1 MPALYFCLAFWKL
14 TVLFHLLDTLTLI
27 FLNICNVIAA
37 IHIMLT
43 RKEPTS
49 SLCWIAVCFALP
61 GFGLILYLVFGVNR
75 IQTVASQWHSER
87 KFNRAHPEIVEANSE
102 VDLPESMP
110 SFPDFPNFF
119 RMKHLG
125 DRVGEEKLLTGCH
138 VTPLFNGSEAYPEM
152 IKAMDSAM
160 STIYLATYLFGP
172 TGIGQEII
180 QALYRAHQR
189 GLEVRVVIDGVGAM
203 YSWPTAYRKLKKLG
217 VPVAL
222 FLPPFKSWFY
232 TLHLNLRSHRKL
244 LIIDG
249 TLAFTGGM
257 NIHPDNYSKNPDELP
272 EILDIHFK
280 VKGPVIGQLQDSFA
294 RSWFFATGQL
304 LHQVFY
310 FDGEAH
316 GDMLCR
322 GVNDGPSQ
330 NLPKIS
336 LLIRGAL
343 CSAKYSIKIMTP
355 YLILDQSMRTFFTTA
370 ALRGIKVEI
379 IMPQANNLAFVQ
391 WASESLFPTLL
402 KCDLQLYYRSG
413 HFAHTKI
420 LIMDDQYVLLG
431 SSNIDNRSMYLNFEY
446 GLEVYSERFA
456 SQLIFHFE
464 EVKSKAR
471 RITYAYL
478 QSRSLGIKL
487 RNAFFNLFSP
497 YM

>member
-1 MPALYFCLAFWKL
+1 MGM
-14 TVLFHLLDTLTLI
+14 LFHLLDDLTLI
-27 FLNICNVIAA
+27 LINLCNVIAA

-61 GFGLILYLVFGVNR
+61 GVGLVLYLVFGVNR
-75 IQTVASQWHSER
+75 IQSVAHQWHSER
-87 KFNRAHPEIVEANSE
+87 RFNQAHPEMIEAASE
-102 VDLPESMP
+102 EDLPAQMP
-110 SFPDFPNFF
+110 SFPDFPNFQ

-125 DRVGEEKLLTGCH
+125 DRIGEERLLAGCY
-138 VTPLFNGSEAYPEM
+138 VEPLFNGSEAYPEM
-152 IKAMDSAM
+152 IREMDRAVTS
-160 STIYLATYLFGP
+160 IYLGTYLFGT
-172 TGIGQEII
+172 TGIGEELI

-189 GLEVRVVIDGVGAM
+189 GVEVRVILDGVGAM

-217 VPVAL
+217 VAVAL
-222 FLPPFKSWFY
+222 FLPPFRSWFY
-232 TLHLNLRSHRKL
+232 TLHLNLRNHRKL

-249 TLAFTGGM
+249 RIGFTGGM
-257 NIHPDNYSKNPDELP
+257 NIHEDNYSPNPQINPD
-272 EILDIHFK
+272 ILDIHFK

-294 RSWFFATGQL
+294 RSWYFATGQL
-304 LHQVFY
+304 MHQVFY

-322 GVNDGPSQ
+322 GVTDGPSQ
-330 NLPKIS
+330 NLPKVS

-343 CSAKYSIKIMTP
+343 CSAKRSIKIMTP

-379 IMPQANNLAFVQ
+379 IMPQANNLSFVQ

-402 KCDLQLYYRSG
+402 KCDLRLYYRTDA
-413 HFAHTKI
+413 FAHTKI

-446 GLEVYSERFA
+446 GLEVYSQKLA
-456 SQLIFHFE
+456 SQLILHFE
-464 EVKSKAR
+464 QVKANAR

-478 QSRSLGIKL
+478 QSRSLIIKL